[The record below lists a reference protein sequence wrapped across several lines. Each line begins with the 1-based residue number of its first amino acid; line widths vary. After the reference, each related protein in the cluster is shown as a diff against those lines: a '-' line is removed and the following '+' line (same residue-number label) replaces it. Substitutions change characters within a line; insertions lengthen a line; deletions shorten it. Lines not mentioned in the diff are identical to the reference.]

1 MPDSKSDPVL
11 GSTFGSRLG
20 GRSDRLLLCLSAWL
34 LMPTLALG
42 MLDAAVIDDPVT
54 PPAPKADAEIDARID
69 AARAFGPFGVESY
82 KEKDGLR
89 NGPKYAGA
97 TVYYPVIKDSKA
109 DVPDGEADAGSEP
122 AVVDSTTP
130 ELVDLSSVVLVP
142 GFMGPERSMSRWG
155 PYLASH
161 GFVVMTIG
169 TNNPTVNPDARGE
182 ALVDGMVTLRAENE
196 REGSPLFGRLDPD
209 RVAVGGWSMG
219 GGGAQV
225 AATLDP
231 SIKAV
236 LALCPWK
243 PRPYLTHDV
252 PVFFLGGERDG
263 PAPVEKHA
271 LKHYEKLPDSTPRLL
286 YEVRRGG
293 HSLPMNPRY
302 AGGDVGRFSLA
313 WLKVYLDDDESW
325 RPLLEARPDNAS
337 RFLIEL
343 PEVGRPE
350 EVEAPAT
357 SGAAPEA
364 DEKKAA

>member
-1 MPDSKSDPVL
+1 MTNLRTSIL
-11 GSTFGSRLG
+11 RL
-20 GRSDRLLLCLSAWL
+20 WL
-34 LMPTLALG
+34 ILFG
-42 MLDAAVIDDPVT
+42 MLLVIT
-54 PPAPKADAEIDARID
+54 PRGAMAFDDAELEVRID
-69 AARAFGPFGVESY
+69 AARVFGPYGVESFR
-82 KEKDGLR
+82 ERDGLR

-97 TVYYPVIKDSKA
+97 TIYYPVTKDSKI
-109 DVPDGEADAGSEP
+109 DGLGEVKGSE
-122 AVVDSTTP
+122 STAEP
-130 ELVDLSSVVLVP
+130 IRSELTGLSSVVLIP

-169 TNNPTVNPDARGE
+169 TNNLSVNPDARGE
-182 ALVDGMVTLRAENE
+182 ALIDGMVTIRAENE
-196 REGSPLFGRLDPD
+196 REDSPLFKRLDPT

-243 PRPYLTHDV
+243 PRPYLSHDV

-263 PAPVEKHA
+263 PAPVQKHA
-271 LKHYEKLPDSTPRLL
+271 LKHYEKLPDGTPKLL
-286 YEVRRGG
+286 YEVRGGG
-293 HSLPMNPRY
+293 HSLPLNPRY

-313 WLKVYLDDDESW
+313 WLKVYLDDDKSW
-325 RPLLEARPDNAS
+325 LPLLEARPANAS
-337 RFLIEL
+337 RFMIEL
-343 PEVGRPE
+343 PAVERPE
-350 EVEAPAT
+350 EREDPAA

>member
-11 GSTFGSRLG
+11 GAIFGATFGNRLACRA
-20 GRSDRLLLCLSAWL
+20 GRFLLCLSAWL
-34 LMPTLALG
+34 LMPALALG

-82 KEKDGLR
+82 KERDGLR
-89 NGPKYAGA
+89 NGPKYAEA

-122 AVVDSTTP
+122 AVVVDSTTP
-130 ELVDLSSVVLVP
+130 ELVELSSVVLVP

-209 RVAVGGWSMG
+209 RMAVGGWSMG

-263 PAPVEKHA
+263 PAPVNKHA
-271 LKHYEKLPDSTPRLL
+271 LKHYEKLPDSTPKLL

-313 WLKVYLDDDESW
+313 WLKVYLDDDDSW
-325 RPLLEARPDNAS
+325 RPLLEAKPDNAS

-343 PEVGRPE
+343 PEVD
-350 EVEAPAT
+350 PAET
-357 SGAAPEA
+357 
-364 DEKKAA
+364 DEDDRESAELKKAA